1 MSWSHRVHQVKRAVQ
16 HAFAVQ
22 PRGEPLGVDDVALLD
37 RIATLVVDRGMAGP
51 AVLFLESAGPMNF
64 LGSQALHFFMP
75 FLELAC
81 QTGDLERAA
90 KLLERR
96 DTLSRLIA
104 LIEAKASHQPRSS
117 RTPVSGSSSTPASEP
132 GPIAPR

>member
-1 MSWSHRVHQVKRAVQ
+1 MSWSHRFHQIKRAVR

-22 PRGEPLGVDDVALLD
+22 PSGEPLGVDDVALLD
-37 RIATLVVDRGMAGP
+37 RIAAIVVDRRMASP

-64 LGSQALHFFMP
+64 LGSQALHFLMP

-81 QTGDLERAA
+81 ETGELERAA

-96 DTLSRLIA
+96 DTPSRLIA
-104 LIEAKASHQPRSS
+104 LIEAKASQQQRSPRTS
-117 RTPVSGSSSTPASEP
+117 VSGSSPTPASEP
-132 GPIAPR
+132 GRISPQ